1 MDPFLEEPAGWPDVH
16 TSLISAMRDTLAAAV
31 SPDYFVRI
39 QERVYI
45 TDPNF
50 DAGFRLLVPDV
61 IVTAGRPKPP
71 QPASAAVAVISPS
84 VEIAILMEPEVRDL
98 YLEVLD
104 RRTHEVVTA
113 VELLSPA
120 NKTPG
125 ARGRTTM
132 LEKRRALVEA
142 GANYLEIDLLR
153 GGERDVRLAQRS
165 DYVIALQRANRAQF
179 EVWFANL
186 RDSLPTVAVPLRP
199 PHADVALELQRLLDE
214 VHERAHYAESFDY
227 SQPVPPPPLSPAD
240 AAWATRRIAAWRTEA

>member
-1 MDPFLEEPAGWPDVH
+1 
-16 TSLISAMRDTLAAAV
+16 MRDVLAAAV

-45 TDPNF
+45 TDPSF

-61 IVTAGRPKPP
+61 IVTSGRPQQR
-71 QPASAAVAVISPS
+71 QPIPATSAVISPS

-113 VELLSPA
+113 IELLSPA

-153 GGERDVRLAQRS
+153 GGERETLLAWRS
-165 DYVIALQRANRAQF
+165 DYVVALQRARRPQF
-179 EVWFANL
+179 EVWFADL
-186 RDSLPTVAVPLRP
+186 RDPLPTVAVPLRP
-199 PHADVALELQRLLDE
+199 PHPDVPLELQPLLGD
-214 VHERAHYAESFDY
+214 VFARARYADSLDY
-227 SQPVPPPPLSPAD
+227 SQPVPPPPLPPAD
-240 AAWATRRIAAWRTEA
+240 AAWVTRQIAAWQSSPENLA